1 VRPEAARSESSSAAE
16 RKVLE
21 RKLEAAIRAALAN
34 PKVTSSSL
42 VADAIEAVE
51 QVAANRVIVVRRFLD
66 NLLTRLEEKRPK
78 SVASGTTA
86 KDIEDAVMVTE
97 NIALEYARLAHV
109 VATIGDQEVARVLY
123 RGFGALLDQYDVPRG
138 FSGTIS
144 TWDFDFIKFHG
155 HEMFTILTACLIRE
169 GRWELIADLLAEAIP
184 RNRSGSCFF

>member
-1 VRPEAARSESSSAAE
+1 VRGDFAGILGLAWVPSDMPFAPAVELLYRLIPRFWGQGLATEGS
-16 RKVLE
+16 L
-21 RKLEAAIRAALAN
+21 AALEFGFCE
-34 PKVTSSSL
+34 L
-42 VADAIEAVE
+42 HLD
-51 QVAANRVIVVRRFLD
+51 IVV
-66 NLLTRLEEKRPK
+66 
-78 SVASGTTA
+78 AYA
-86 KDIEDAVMVTE
+86 DIEDAVMVTE